1 MLKKALAIASLT
13 LMVSTAVQA
22 DNLFDPEDAVKYRQ
36 SIYQIFSAQAG
47 VIGGMVKGEIPFN
60 GAEINKRANNIGK
73 VAPMLGETYFPETRG
88 VDDSDLKDAAWKNME
103 DFQGKGQAFGK
114 ALGELITASAD
125 PSFDL
130 KAAKKTAGAMFKTCK
145 SCHEDYREK

>member
-1 MLKKALAIASLT
+1 MLKKALAIASIT
-13 LMVSTAVQA
+13 LASTSVVQA
-22 DNLFDPEDAVKYRQ
+22 ENVFNPEDAVEYRQ
-36 SIYQIFSAQAG
+36 AIYQIFSAQAG
-47 VIGGMVKGEIPFN
+47 VIGGMVKGKIPFDA
-60 GAEINKRANNIGK
+60 AEINKRANNIGK

-88 VDDSDLKDAAWKNME
+88 VDDSNLKDAAWKNME
-103 DFQGKGQAFGK
+103 DFKGKGQAFGK

-130 KAAKKTAGAMFKTCK
+130 KAAKQTAGAMFKTCK